1 MTQISL
7 DIDKKLQQLTQAN
20 RFVIALSGGL
30 DSMVL
35 ATLIKQWCYENDK
48 SCIAVH
54 VHHGLSANA
63 DHWVDVV
70 KNFCHQIELECVV
83 ERVRL
88 DLTNGDSIEQQARQ
102 KRYQALSQ
110 HIGDNDVLLTGQ
122 HADDQLETFLLA
134 LKRGSGPKGLS
145 SMPQCAPFGKGFIAR
160 PLLNIA
166 RSELEAYAKN
176 RQLKWI
182 EDESNDDERYDRN
195 FLRHRI
201 VPDLKERWPSI
212 ACAAERS
219 AQLCAEQESLLDE
232 LLSDRLENAI
242 NEDGSLSIAPL
253 MMVSDLMRNR
263 LIRMWFERLGKLM
276 PSAKQLSLVWQ
287 EVAIAKDDANP
298 ILNVADCQVRRF
310 SNKLYLVE
318 RGEDLTQWARQ
329 ITLNEPVQLPDD
341 LGCLHLDKCGSGGSL
356 LLSEEQLAGLTV
368 TFNPEGLSAKPVG
381 RQHSR
386 KLKKLF
392 QEYQV
397 PSWLRRRTPIILFE
411 GKVVAVVGL
420 FVDQAFSGQECDVV
434 WDKTTHF
441 VQEL

>member
-1 MTQISL
+1 MTQLSL
-7 DIDKKLQQLTQAN
+7 DIDKTLQQLTHAN

-30 DSMVL
+30 DSIVL
-35 ATLIKQWCYENDK
+35 TTLVKQWCHENDK

-70 KNFCHQIELECVV
+70 KNFCHQIELQCVIEHV
-83 ERVRL
+83 QL
-88 DLTNGDSIEQQARQ
+88 DLNNGDSIEQQARQ

-145 SMPQCAPFGKGFIAR
+145 SMPQCAPFGKGFIVR
-160 PLLNIA
+160 PLLQVA
-166 RSELEAYAKN
+166 RSELEAYAQSQK
-176 RQLKWI
+176 LKWI

-201 VPDLKERWPSI
+201 VPELKMRWPSI
-212 ACAAERS
+212 ASSVERS

-242 NEDGSLSIAPL
+242 NADGSLSIAPL
-253 MMVSDLMRNR
+253 VAISDLMRNR
-263 LIRMWFERLGKLM
+263 LIRMWFEQLGKLM
-276 PSAKQLSLVWQ
+276 PSAKQLSLIWQ
-287 EVAIAKDDANP
+287 EVALAKEDANP
-298 ILNVADCQVRRF
+298 ILNVVDCQVRRF

-318 RGEDLTQWARQ
+318 RGEDLTQWTYQ

-341 LGCLHLDKCGSGGSL
+341 LGCLCLEKCGSGGSL
-356 LLSEEQLAGLTV
+356 SLNEEQLAGLTV
-368 TFNPEGLSAKPVG
+368 TFDPEGLSAKPVG

-434 WDKTTHF
+434 WYKTTQF

>member
-1 MTQISL
+1 MTQIPL
-7 DIDKKLQQLTQAN
+7 DIDNKLQQLTHVN

-35 ATLIKQWCYENDK
+35 ATLVKLWSIENGK

-63 DHWVDVV
+63 DHWVDAVES
-70 KNFCHQIELECVV
+70 FCHQIELECIIEHVQ
-83 ERVRL
+83 L
-88 DLTNGDSIEQQARQ
+88 DLSNGDSIEQQARQ
-102 KRYQALSQ
+102 KRYQVLSK
-110 HIGDNDVLLTGQ
+110 HVGDNDVLVTGQ

-145 SMPQCAPFGKGFIAR
+145 SMPQSAPFGKGFIVR
-160 PLLNIA
+160 PLLNVA
-166 RSELEAYAKN
+166 RSELEVYAKN
-176 RQLKWI
+176 LQLDWV

-201 VPDLKERWPSI
+201 VPALKERWPNISGSV
-212 ACAAERS
+212 ERS

-232 LLSDRLENAI
+232 LLSERLENAI
-242 NEDGSLSIAPL
+242 NEDGSFSIVQL
-253 MMVSDLMRNR
+253 MTISDVMRNR
-263 LIRMWFERLGKLM
+263 LIRMWFEHLGKLM
-276 PSAKQLSLVWQ
+276 PSAKQLGLVWH
-287 EVAIAKDDANP
+287 EVALAKEDANP

-318 RGEDLTQWARQ
+318 RGEDLTQWTRQ
-329 ITLNEPVQLPDD
+329 ITLHEPLQLPDE
-341 LGCLHLDKCGSGGSL
+341 LGCLRLEACSSGGALSL
-356 LLSEEQLAGLTV
+356 GEEQLAGLTV

-381 RQHSR
+381 RKHSR

-434 WDKTTHF
+434 WDKTSHF